1 MPLSFAQLTTL
12 SNFATE
18 CSLLDNEV
26 LFAHLT
32 PSNGLP
38 VIHESVRI
46 DGLMIVVGI
55 AGELHLEIDL
65 KECIIAPG
73 TLTCL
78 GLDNIVRIIPGA
90 SRDYDVYIMV
100 ISPSFMRDINIDLN
114 VVNITSLAKAKRA
127 KPLPIISL
135 HSDEQQMLYGL
146 LQTIHDYNSSK
157 LITTYRRQ
165 IVMNLVASLLYHLM
179 ECGQRVSEAADADT
193 DIPEDTPAVRPRR
206 SLYLREFIAL
216 AQKYHRSQRSVA
228 FYAEKLFIS
237 PKYLSLVIKETT
249 GRSASQWIDDMVIL
263 EAKNLLRFSG
273 KNIQQVAYELNF
285 TNQSA
290 FGKYFK
296 HLTGLSPS
304 QYQKQ

>member
-1 MPLSFAQLTTL
+1 MPISFAQLTSVI
-12 SNFATE
+12 SNYSTE
-18 CSLLDNEV
+18 YSLLDNDMM
-26 LFAHLT
+26 FAHIT

-38 VIHESVRI
+38 VIHEAVRI

-55 AGELHLEIDL
+55 KGELHLEIDL
-65 KECIIAPG
+65 KECVVTPG
-73 TLTCL
+73 SLICL
-78 GLDNIVRIIPGA
+78 GLDNIVRILKDSSHDFDA
-90 SRDYDVYIMV
+90 YAV
-100 ISPSFMRDINIDLN
+100 IVSPSFMRDINIDLN
-114 VVNITSLAKAKRA
+114 VVNIPSIAKAKRA
-127 KPLPIISL
+127 SQLPLITL
-135 HSDEQQMLYGL
+135 HHDEQQMIYRLIE
-146 LQTIHDYNSSK
+146 TIHAYNSSK
-157 LITTYRRQ
+157 LISYYRRQ
-165 IVMNLVASLLYHLM
+165 IIMNLVATLIYHLM
-179 ECGQRVSEAADADT
+179 ECGERISAEDSPNTADS
-193 DIPEDTPAVRPRR
+193 IRPRR
-206 SLYLREFIAL
+206 SLYLQEFMAL
-216 AQKYHRSQRSVA
+216 VQKYHRSERSVS

-296 HLTGLSPS
+296 HLTGMSPS

>member
-26 LFAHLT
+26 MFAHIT
-32 PSNGLP
+32 PNNGLP
-38 VIHESVRI
+38 VIHEAVRI
-46 DGLMIVVGI
+46 DGLMMVVGLK
-55 AGELHLEIDL
+55 GELHLEIDF
-65 KECIIAPG
+65 KECVVAPG
-73 TLTCL
+73 TLICL
-78 GLDNIVRIIPGA
+78 GLDNIVRILPEL
-90 SRDYDVYIMV
+90 SHDFDVYAVV

-127 KPLPIISL
+127 KPLPLIPL
-135 HSDEQQMLYGL
+135 HPDEQQMIYGL
-146 LQTIHDYNSSK
+146 IETIHAYNSSK
-157 LITTYRRQ
+157 LIATYRRQ
-165 IVMNLVASLLYHLM
+165 IIMNLVATLLYHLM
-179 ECGQRVSEAADADT
+179 ECGQRMSDDSDT
-193 DIPEDTPAVRPRR
+193 DPDSVTAVKPRR
-206 SLYLREFIAL
+206 SLYLQEFMAL
-216 AQKYHRSQRSVA
+216 AQKYHRSERSVA

>member
-26 LFAHLT
+26 MFVHLT

-38 VIHESVRI
+38 VIHEAVRI
-46 DGLMIVVGI
+46 DGLMMIVGLK
-55 AGELHLEIDL
+55 GELHLEIDF
-65 KECIIAPG
+65 KECIVAPG
-73 TLTCL
+73 TLICL
-78 GLDNIVRIIPGA
+78 GLDNIVRILPEL
-90 SRDYDVYIMV
+90 SHDFDVYAVV

-127 KPLPIISL
+127 KPLPLISL
-135 HSDEQQMLYGL
+135 HPDEQQMIYSLVE
-146 LQTIHDYNSSK
+146 TIHAYNSSK
-157 LITTYRRQ
+157 LIATYRRQ
-165 IVMNLVASLLYHLM
+165 IIMNLVATLLYHLM
-179 ECGQRVSEAADADT
+179 ECGQRIDSTSDADGADASVS
-193 DIPEDTPAVRPRR
+193 VRPRR
-206 SLYLREFIAL
+206 SLYLQEFMAL
-216 AQKYHRSQRSVA
+216 AQKYHRSERSVA

>member
-26 LFAHLT
+26 MFAHIT
-32 PSNGLP
+32 PNNGHP
-38 VIHESVRI
+38 VIHEAVRI
-46 DGLMIVVGI
+46 DGLMMVVGLK
-55 AGELHLEIDL
+55 GELHLEIDF
-65 KECIIAPG
+65 KECVVAPG
-73 TLTCL
+73 TLICL
-78 GLDNIVRIIPGA
+78 GLDNIVRILPEL
-90 SRDYDVYIMV
+90 SHDFDVYAVV

-127 KPLPIISL
+127 KPLPLIPL
-135 HSDEQQMLYGL
+135 HPDEQQMIYGL
-146 LQTIHDYNSSK
+146 IETIHAYNSSK
-157 LITTYRRQ
+157 LIATYRRQ
-165 IVMNLVASLLYHLM
+165 IIMNLVATLLYHLM
-179 ECGQRVSEAADADT
+179 ECGQRMSENSDT
-193 DIPEDTPAVRPRR
+193 DTNTVTTVKPRR
-206 SLYLREFIAL
+206 SLYLQEFMAL
-216 AQKYHRSQRSVA
+216 AQKYHRSERSVA

>member
-26 LFAHLT
+26 MFAHIT
-32 PSNGLP
+32 PNNGLP
-38 VIHESVRI
+38 VIHEAVRI
-46 DGLMIVVGI
+46 DGLMMVVGLK
-55 AGELHLEIDL
+55 GELHLEIDF
-65 KECIIAPG
+65 KECVVAPG
-73 TLTCL
+73 TLICL
-78 GLDNIVRIIPGA
+78 GLDNIVRILPEL
-90 SRDYDVYIMV
+90 SLDFDVYAVV

-127 KPLPIISL
+127 KPLPLIPL
-135 HSDEQQMLYGL
+135 HPDEQQMIYGL
-146 LQTIHDYNSSK
+146 IETIHAYNSSK
-157 LITTYRRQ
+157 LIATYRRQ
-165 IVMNLVASLLYHLM
+165 IIMNLVATLLYHLM
-179 ECGQRVSEAADADT
+179 ECGQRMSENSDT
-193 DIPEDTPAVRPRR
+193 DTNTVTTVKPRR
-206 SLYLREFIAL
+206 SLYLQEFMAL
-216 AQKYHRSQRSVA
+216 AQKYHRSERSVA

>member
-12 SNFATE
+12 SNFSTE

-26 LFAHLT
+26 MFAHIT

-38 VIHESVRI
+38 VIHEAVRI
-46 DGLMIVVGI
+46 DGLMMVVGL
-55 AGELHLEIDL
+55 AGELHLEIDF
-65 KECIIAPG
+65 KECVVGPG

-78 GLDNIVRIIPGA
+78 GLDNIVRILPEK
-90 SRDYDVYIMV
+90 SHDFDVYAVV

-114 VVNITSLAKAKRA
+114 VVNITSLAKAKRS
-127 KPLPIISL
+127 KRLPLIHL
-135 HSDEQQMLYGL
+135 HPDEQKMFYQLIE
-146 LQTIHDYNSSK
+146 TIHAYNDSK
-157 LITTYRRQ
+157 VITTYRRQ
-165 IVMNLVASLLYHLM
+165 IIMNLVATLLYHLM
-179 ECGQRVSEAADADT
+179 ECGQRMDET
-193 DIPEDTPAVRPRR
+193 TEDDGQLATTATVRPRR
-206 SLYLREFIAL
+206 SLYLQEFMAL
-216 AQKYHRSQRSVA
+216 AQKHHRSQRSVA

>member
-26 LFAHLT
+26 MFAHIT
-32 PSNGLP
+32 PNNGLP
-38 VIHESVRI
+38 VIHEAVRI
-46 DGLMIVVGI
+46 DGLMMVVGLK
-55 AGELHLEIDL
+55 GELHLEIDF
-65 KECIIAPG
+65 KECVVAPG
-73 TLTCL
+73 TLICL
-78 GLDNIVRIIPGA
+78 GLDNIVRILPEL
-90 SRDYDVYIMV
+90 SHDFDVYAVV

-127 KPLPIISL
+127 KPLPLIPL
-135 HSDEQQMLYGL
+135 HHDEQQMIYGL
-146 LQTIHDYNSSK
+146 IETIHAYNSSK
-157 LITTYRRQ
+157 LIATYRRQ
-165 IVMNLVASLLYHLM
+165 IIMNLVATLLYHLM
-179 ECGQRVSEAADADT
+179 ECGQRMSENSDT
-193 DIPEDTPAVRPRR
+193 DTNTVTTVKPRR
-206 SLYLREFIAL
+206 SLYLQEFMAL
-216 AQKYHRSQRSVA
+216 AQKYHRSERSVA

>member
-26 LFAHLT
+26 MFAHIT
-32 PSNGLP
+32 PNNGLP
-38 VIHESVRI
+38 VIHEAVRI
-46 DGLMIVVGI
+46 DGLMMVVGLK
-55 AGELHLEIDL
+55 GELHLEIDF
-65 KECIIAPG
+65 KECVVAPG
-73 TLTCL
+73 TLICL
-78 GLDNIVRIIPGA
+78 GLDNIVRILPEL
-90 SRDYDVYIMV
+90 SHDFDVYAVV

-127 KPLPIISL
+127 KPLPLIPL
-135 HSDEQQMLYGL
+135 HPDEQQMIYGL
-146 LQTIHDYNSSK
+146 IETIHAYNSSK
-157 LITTYRRQ
+157 LIATYRRQ
-165 IVMNLVASLLYHLM
+165 IIMNLVATLLYHLM
-179 ECGQRVSEAADADT
+179 ECGQRMSENSDT
-193 DIPEDTPAVRPRR
+193 DTNTVTTVKPRR
-206 SLYLREFIAL
+206 SLYLQEFMAL
-216 AQKYHRSQRSVA
+216 AQKYHRSERSVA

-249 GRSASQWIDDMVIL
+249 DRSASQWIDDMVIL